1 MLPSEPPCSRICVRR
16 PRILIVDDDPGVIR
30 SLCRIL
36 RQNRPDFLVTSAVGT
51 VRALE
56 ALSKQGYDVV
66 ITDLQMPGGGGRA
79 VLAKLIELYPETA
92 RIIHSSQPESS
103 DTLSLAKS
111 AHVVLAKPA
120 CESEIGAA
128 IELALALVASPR
140 SSARSGQEL
149 KRAT

>member
-1 MLPSEPPCSRICVRR
+1 
-16 PRILIVDDDPGVIR
+16 VDDDPGVIR

-36 RQNRPDFLVTSAVGT
+36 RQSRPDFQVTAAVGT
-51 VRALE
+51 VQALE

-79 VLAKLIELYPETA
+79 VLERLIQFYPETA

-103 DTLSLAKS
+103 DTLSLGKS

-120 CESEIGAA
+120 REAEIAAA

-140 SSARSGQEL
+140 ALARPGQDL
-149 KRAT
+149 RRAT